1 MEIYDGLKLALDSE
15 DGYIIGRNGSTELTC
30 LLNPSVTPQH
40 LKMLE
45 IASGIFPMPH
55 ETLYN
60 EWKKDTIEANKA
72 ADLLVAGWYAPLKQK
87 ELEAY
92 KAWNVTATF
101 LPLRS
106 LEPYYQEPGKQWT
119 EHLRGQDVAVV
130 SSFTKTASQQIKKGA
145 KAIWKDHGVLFDDI
159 KWHWIQTG
167 HPPSIAGG
175 RNEWSDHISSWK
187 DAVNHVVSEVVKTSA
202 RIVLIG
208 CGALSMPIAKMLKD
222 RGHIVIIMGGAI
234 QVLFG
239 IKGARW
245 KTHSVISS
253 FWNDEWVW
261 CLKEEIPR
269 NASLVEGACYWN
281 TEQ

>member
-55 ETLYN
+55 ESLYN
-60 EWKKDTIEANKA
+60 EWQKDTIEANKA
-72 ADLLVAGWYAPLKQK
+72 TDLLVAGWYAPLKQK

-245 KTHSVISS
+245 KSHSVISS
-253 FWNDEWVW
+253 FWNEEWVW